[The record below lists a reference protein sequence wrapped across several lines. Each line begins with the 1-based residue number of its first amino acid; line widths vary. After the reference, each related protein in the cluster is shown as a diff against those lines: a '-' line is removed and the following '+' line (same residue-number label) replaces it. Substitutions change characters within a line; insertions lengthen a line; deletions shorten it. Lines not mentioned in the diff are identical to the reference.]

1 MRTFDVRRRL
11 DASERADVDR
21 LLHDAWRADG
31 TRPMSD
37 HLWLDLREGGRKGFA
52 GVIARDSGHSHV
64 VGYCQV
70 SRGNGSWGIDLVVH
84 PHHRY
89 DMHEIGPRLLEEAI
103 GVVASEGGGHV
114 HWWVFEANNAH
125 ASLARSAG
133 FAPGRVLLQMRRPLP
148 LDDATT
154 ALREGLLLEEFR
166 PGTDEEEW
174 LAVNNAAFAHHP
186 EQGAWTV
193 DTILSREAEPWFDP
207 SLFLLHRSDGAV
219 DGFCWM
225 KMHTDEQHIGEIYA
239 IGVHPSAAARGLGRR
254 LAVAGLSRA
263 HAAGANE
270 AMLYVD
276 SVNERAVA
284 MYRALGFEAH
294 HTEHA
299 FVGDVA
305 AGAPG
310 T

>member
-1 MRTFDVRRRL
+1 MRTFDVRRHL
-11 DASERADVDR
+11 DASERDDVDR

-70 SRGNGSWGIDLVVH
+70 SRGNGSWAIDLVVH

-89 DMHEIGPRLLEEAI
+89 DMNEIGPRLLDEAVA
-103 GVVASEGGGHV
+103 VVAAEGGGHV

-125 ASLARSAG
+125 TELAKSAG
-133 FAPGRVLLQMRRPLP
+133 FTPGRHLLQMRRALP
-148 LDDATT
+148 LEPEHSET
-154 ALREGLLLEEFR
+154 ADGLVLVPFV
-166 PGTDEEEW
+166 PGADEEEW
-174 LAVNNAAFAHHP
+174 LALNNAAFADHP
-186 EQGAWTV
+186 EQGGWTP
-193 DTILSREAEPWFDP
+193 DTIRSRENEQWFDP
-207 SLFLLHRSDGAV
+207 SMFLVHRSDGRM

-225 KMHTDEQHIGEIYA
+225 KLHHDEHVTGEIYV
-239 IGVHPSAAARGLGRR
+239 IGVHPATVSRGLGRR
-254 LAVAGLSRA
+254 LAVAGINRA
-263 HAAGANE
+263 AAAGATE

-276 SVNERAVA
+276 SDNARAVA
-284 MYRALGFEAH
+284 MYRSLGFATH

-299 FVGDVA
+299 FVGDVPPA
-305 AGAPG
+305 
-310 T
+310 